1 MPLSDLIKRSFDTV
15 RDTARRRG
23 GRLPDLSHQGS
34 SAVPRRNTPSL
45 HDGPQ
50 AAITVPGIE
59 VPEGRRKADVR
70 GIPTGLDGRALPRS
84 YKVSS
89 FSSLLGSEIRKR
101 DWTEKMAH
109 GWVMGHWGELVGEKI
124 AQHTR
129 VEMIKNNEVH
139 VSCDSTAWATQ
150 MKYMQREVLAAIAA
164 KVGPDVVT
172 KLHVYGPKTKSWR
185 YGPLHVKGRGPRD
198 TYG

>member
-1 MPLSDLIKRSFDTV
+1 MSDLIRRSFDTV
-15 RDTARRRG
+15 RDTARKRG
-23 GRLPDLSHQGS
+23 GRLPDLSRQGT
-34 SAVPRRNTPSL
+34 SAVPRRNKPSL
-45 HDGPQ
+45 HDAPKAG
-50 AAITVPGIE
+50 ITVPGLE
-59 VPEGRRKADVR
+59 VPEERRKATVR
-70 GIPTGLDGRALPRS
+70 GIPTGADGRALPRS

-89 FSSLLGSEIRKR
+89 FGNLLGSEIRKR

-109 GWVMGHWGELVGEKI
+109 GWVMGHWGELVGVKI

-129 VEMIKNNEVH
+129 VEMIKGGEVH

>member
-1 MPLSDLIKRSFDTV
+1 MRQTFVTLRE
-15 RDTARRRG
+15 TARRRG
-23 GRLPDLSHQGS
+23 VRLPDLSRQGS
-34 SAVPRRNTPSL
+34 AVVPRRNTPSL
-45 HDGPQ
+45 TDGPQ
-50 AAITVPGIE
+50 VTVPGLDL
-59 VPEGRRKADVR
+59 PEERRHATVR
-70 GIPTGLDGRALPRS
+70 GIPTGADGRALPRG
-84 YKVSS
+84 YKVNS
-89 FSSLLGSEIRKR
+89 FGALLGSEIRKR

-109 GWVMGHWGELVGEKI
+109 GWVMGHWDELVGAKI
-124 AQHTR
+124 AQHTH
-129 VEMIKNNEVH
+129 VEMIKGGEVH

-172 KLHVYGPKTKSWR
+172 KLHVYGPRTKSWR

>member
-1 MPLSDLIKRSFDTV
+1 MCDLISRSFDNV
-15 RDTARRRG
+15 RDTARKRG
-23 GRLPDLSHQGS
+23 VALPDLSRQGA
-34 SAVPRRNTPSL
+34 SAIPRRNRPSL
-45 HDGPQ
+45 HDGPK
-50 AAITVPGIE
+50 AAITVPGLE
-59 VPEGRRKADVR
+59 VPEDRRKATVR
-70 GIPTGLDGRALPRS
+70 GIPTGADGRALPRR

-89 FSSLLGSEIRKR
+89 FGNLLGSEIRKR

-109 GWVMGHWGELVGEKI
+109 GWVMGHWDELVGVKI

-129 VEMIKNNEVH
+129 VEMIKGGEVH

-150 MKYMQREVLAAIAA
+150 MKYMQREVLSAIAA
-164 KVGPDVVT
+164 KVGPDVVR

>member
-1 MPLSDLIKRSFDTV
+1 MSDLIKTTFDNL
-15 RDTARRRG
+15 RATARKRG
-23 GRLPDLSHQGS
+23 GRLPDLSRQGTS
-34 SAVPRRNTPSL
+34 VIPRRNKPSL
-45 HDGPQ
+45 IDDHRT
-50 AAITVPGIE
+50 ITVPGLDL
-59 VPEGRRKADVR
+59 PEGGRRQADVR

-89 FSSLLGSEIRKR
+89 FANLLGKEVRKR

-109 GWVMGHWGELVGEKI
+109 GWVMGHWEDLVGEKI
-124 AQHTR
+124 AQHTH
-129 VEMIKNNEVH
+129 VEMIKGDEVH

-150 MKYMQREVLAAIAA
+150 MKYMQREVLRAIAE

-172 KLHVYGPKTKSWR
+172 KLHIYGPKTKSWR

>member
-1 MPLSDLIKRSFDTV
+1 MRQTFVTLRE
-15 RDTARRRG
+15 TARRRG
-23 GRLPDLSHQGS
+23 VRLPDLSRQGS
-34 SAVPRRNTPSL
+34 AVVPRRNTPSL
-45 HDGPQ
+45 ADGPQ
-50 AAITVPGIE
+50 VTVPGLDL
-59 VPEGRRKADVR
+59 PEERRHATVR
-70 GIPTGLDGRALPRS
+70 GIPTGADGRALPRG
-84 YKVSS
+84 YKVNS
-89 FSSLLGSEIRKR
+89 FGALLGSEIRKR

-109 GWVMGHWGELVGEKI
+109 GWVMGHWDELVGAKI
-124 AQHTR
+124 AQHTH
-129 VEMIKNNEVH
+129 VEMIKGGEVH

-172 KLHVYGPKTKSWR
+172 KLHVYGPRTKSWR

>member
-1 MPLSDLIKRSFDTV
+1 MSDLIKRSFDTV
-15 RDTARRRG
+15 RTTARKRG
-23 GRLPDLSHQGS
+23 RPLPDLSRQGTS
-34 SAVPRRNTPSL
+34 TIPRRNKPSL
-45 HDGPQ
+45 HDGPK
-50 AAITVPGIE
+50 ADITVPGLD
-59 VPEGRRKADVR
+59 VPEERRKANVR

-89 FSSLLGSEIRKR
+89 FGNLLGTEIRKR

-124 AQHTR
+124 GQHTH
-129 VEMIKNNEVH
+129 VEMIKGGEVH

>member
-1 MPLSDLIKRSFDTV
+1 MSDLISATFDNL
-15 RDTARRRG
+15 RATARKRG
-23 GRLPDLSHQGS
+23 GRLPDLSRQGTS
-34 SAVPRRNTPSL
+34 VIPRRNRPSL
-45 HDGPQ
+45 TDDPRPD
-50 AAITVPGIE
+50 ITVPGLDL
-59 VPEGRRKADVR
+59 PEGGRRKADVR

-89 FSSLLGSEIRKR
+89 LSNLLGTEIRKR

-109 GWVMGHWGELVGEKI
+109 GWVMGHWDELVGEKI
-124 AQHTR
+124 AQHTS
-129 VEMIKNNEVH
+129 VEMIKSGEVH

-150 MKYMQREVLAAIAA
+150 MKYMQREVLRAIAD

-172 KLHVYGPKTKSWR
+172 KLHIYGPKTKSWR

>member
-1 MPLSDLIKRSFDTV
+1 LSDLIKRSFDTV
-15 RDTARRRG
+15 RATARKRG
-23 GRLPDLSHQGS
+23 RPLPDLSHQGTS
-34 SAVPRRNTPSL
+34 TIPRRNKPSL
-45 HDGPQ
+45 HDGPK
-50 AAITVPGIE
+50 AGITVPGLD
-59 VPEGRRKADVR
+59 VPEERRKANVR

-89 FSSLLGSEIRKR
+89 FSNLLGTEIRKR

-109 GWVMGHWGELVGEKI
+109 GWVMGHWDELVGVKI

-129 VEMIKNNEVH
+129 VEMIKGGEVH

-150 MKYMQREVLAAIAA
+150 MKYMQREVLSAIAA

>member
-1 MPLSDLIKRSFDTV
+1 MSDLIRRSFDTV

-23 GRLPDLSHQGS
+23 GRLPDLSRQGTS
-34 SAVPRRNTPSL
+34 TIPRRNRPSL
-45 HDGPQ
+45 HDAPK
-50 AAITVPGIE
+50 AHITVPGLE
-59 VPEGRRKADVR
+59 VPEGRRQADVR
-70 GIPTGLDGRALPRS
+70 GIPTGADGRALPRS

-89 FSSLLGSEIRKR
+89 FSNLLGTEIRKR

-124 AQHTR
+124 GQHTR
-129 VEMIKNNEVH
+129 VEMIKGGEVH

>member
-1 MPLSDLIKRSFDTV
+1 MSDLVSRSFENV
-15 RDTARRRG
+15 RDTARKRG
-23 GRLPDLSHQGS
+23 VALPDLSRQGT
-34 SAVPRRNTPSL
+34 SAIPRRNRPSL
-45 HDGPQ
+45 HDAPK
-50 AAITVPGIE
+50 AAITVPGLE
-59 VPEGRRKADVR
+59 VPEERRKATVR
-70 GIPTGLDGRALPRS
+70 GIPTGADGRALPRS

-89 FSSLLGSEIRKR
+89 FGNLLGSEIRKR

-109 GWVMGHWGELVGEKI
+109 GWVMGHWDELVGVKI

-129 VEMIKNNEVH
+129 VEMIKGGEVH

-150 MKYMQREVLAAIAA
+150 MKYMQREVLSAIAA

>member
-1 MPLSDLIKRSFDTV
+1 MSDLISRSFDNV
-15 RDTARRRG
+15 RDTARKRG
-23 GRLPDLSHQGS
+23 VALPDLSRQGT
-34 SAVPRRNTPSL
+34 SAIPRRSRPPL
-45 HDGPQ
+45 HDGPK
-50 AAITVPGIE
+50 AGITVPGLE
-59 VPEGRRKADVR
+59 VPEERRKATVR
-70 GIPTGLDGRALPRS
+70 GIPTGADGRALPRS

-89 FSSLLGSEIRKR
+89 FGNLLGSEIRKR

-109 GWVMGHWGELVGEKI
+109 GWVMGHWDELVGVKI

-129 VEMIKNNEVH
+129 VEMIKGGEVH

-150 MKYMQREVLAAIAA
+150 MKYMQREVLSAIAA

>member
-1 MPLSDLIKRSFDTV
+1 MSDLISRSFDNV
-15 RDTARRRG
+15 RDTARKRG
-23 GRLPDLSHQGS
+23 VALPDLSRQGT
-34 SAVPRRNTPSL
+34 SAIPRRNRPSL
-45 HDGPQ
+45 HDRPK
-50 AAITVPGIE
+50 AAITVPGLE
-59 VPEGRRKADVR
+59 VPEERRKATVR
-70 GIPTGLDGRALPRS
+70 GIPTGADGRALPRS

-89 FSSLLGSEIRKR
+89 FGNLLGSEIRKR

-109 GWVMGHWGELVGEKI
+109 GWVMGHWDELVGVKI

-129 VEMIKNNEVH
+129 VEMIKGGEVH

-150 MKYMQREVLAAIAA
+150 MKYMQREVLSAIAA
-164 KVGPDVVT
+164 KVGPDAVT

>member
-1 MPLSDLIKRSFDTV
+1 MSDLV
-15 RDTARRRG
+15 RQTFVTLRETARRRG
-23 GRLPDLSHQGS
+23 VRLPDLSRQGS
-34 SAVPRRNTPSL
+34 AVVPRRNTPSL
-45 HDGPQ
+45 TDGPQ
-50 AAITVPGIE
+50 VTVPGLDL
-59 VPEGRRKADVR
+59 PEERRHATVR
-70 GIPTGLDGRALPRS
+70 GIPTGADGRALPRG

-89 FSSLLGSEIRKR
+89 FGALLGSEIRKR

-109 GWVMGHWGELVGEKI
+109 GWVMGHWDELVGAKI
-124 AQHTR
+124 AQHTH
-129 VEMIKNNEVH
+129 VEMIKGGEVH

-172 KLHVYGPKTKSWR
+172 KLHVYGPRTKSWR

>member
-1 MPLSDLIKRSFDTV
+1 MSDLV
-15 RDTARRRG
+15 RQTFVTLRETARRRG
-23 GRLPDLSHQGS
+23 VRLPDLSRQGS
-34 SAVPRRNTPSL
+34 AVVPRRNTPSL
-45 HDGPQ
+45 TDGPQ
-50 AAITVPGIE
+50 VTVPGLDL
-59 VPEGRRKADVR
+59 PEERRHATVR
-70 GIPTGLDGRALPRS
+70 GIPTGADGRALPRG

-89 FSSLLGSEIRKR
+89 FGALLGSEIRKR

-109 GWVMGHWGELVGEKI
+109 GWVMGHWDELVGVKI

-129 VEMIKNNEVH
+129 VEMIKGGEVH

-150 MKYMQREVLAAIAA
+150 MKYMQREVLSAIAA

>member
-1 MPLSDLIKRSFDTV
+1 MSDLV
-15 RDTARRRG
+15 RQTFVTLRETARRRG
-23 GRLPDLSHQGS
+23 VRLPDLSRQGS
-34 SAVPRRNTPSL
+34 AVVPRRNTPSL
-45 HDGPQ
+45 TDGPQ
-50 AAITVPGIE
+50 VTVPGLDL
-59 VPEGRRKADVR
+59 PEERRHATVR
-70 GIPTGLDGRALPRS
+70 GISTGADGRALPRG

-89 FSSLLGSEIRKR
+89 FGALLGSEIRKR

-109 GWVMGHWGELVGEKI
+109 GWVMGHWDELVGAKI
-124 AQHTR
+124 AQHTH
-129 VEMIKNNEVH
+129 VEMIKGGEVH

-172 KLHVYGPKTKSWR
+172 KLHVYGPRTKSWR

>member
-1 MPLSDLIKRSFDTV
+1 LSDLISRSFDNV
-15 RDTARRRG
+15 RDTARKRG
-23 GRLPDLSHQGS
+23 VALPDLSRQGT
-34 SAVPRRNTPSL
+34 SAIPRRNRPPL
-45 HDGPQ
+45 HDRPK
-50 AAITVPGIE
+50 AAITVPGLE
-59 VPEGRRKADVR
+59 VPEERRKATVR
-70 GIPTGLDGRALPRS
+70 GIPTGADGRALPRS

-89 FSSLLGSEIRKR
+89 FGNLLGSEIRKR

-109 GWVMGHWGELVGEKI
+109 GWVMGHWDELVGVKI

-129 VEMIKNNEVH
+129 VEMIKGGEVH

-150 MKYMQREVLAAIAA
+150 MKYMQREVLSAIAA